1 MIKIVCKHFT
11 ETQSPNKETGKR
23 PVNRKKPGAYMLL
36 LHILYVL
43 VLKHKPANQPMLYD
57 WLYAVISQS

>member
-43 VLKHKPANQPMLYD
+43 VFKT
-57 WLYAVISQS
+57 